1 MTNGIMATETE
12 YCNFKHLLE
21 YFVAHVE
28 YVATHEKTHVGY
40 ETYIRPLEEAGTFKL
55 TGLGYEGQ
63 QIQQQVTAWSKYS
76 VGEIAINC
84 SPQYGNYR
92 TRLCYLNWVPTGL
105 NINAKWQGDH
115 ISDLLIEIY
124 EEDEGWETFVK
135 PISLTDLGLYDG
147 SEPNDKVKAL
157 LDSFFTLKMEYNRKM
172 EFNAMKERLK
182 SYTTI
187 LEKSYNLILT
197 GAPGT
202 GKTFLA
208 KQIARIITEDDESI
222 PSDKSHIAFV
232 QFHPSYDYTDFVEGL
247 RPTKPGSDGNIG
259 FVRQDGIF
267 KVFCKRAI
275 ESTINARK
283 DNFEEA
289 WQKLV
294 DWLEEN
300 EFAEV
305 ENLNGKTTFEVEL
318 NENGNGLATRIYATE
333 EERQK
338 HVITPGRSRYY
349 NKEQLYRVYRGLAG
363 VPNGGHDNYRKA
375 VLKMMMSKFGLSEY
389 NPGSEENTPSKP
401 KYVIIIDEINRGD
414 IAKIFGELFFA
425 IDPGYRGIAGRV
437 KTQYSNLVGDDDVFK
452 DGFYVPDN
460 VYIIGTMNDIDRNVE
475 SMDFAIRRRFT
486 WREVSPE
493 ETVYMLSDKDHGIPE
508 YEEIAV
514 KHMEKINALIVNTP
528 GLGPAYQI
536 GASYFLKLRDYK
548 GDFSKLWDY
557 HIAPLLREY
566 LRGLP
571 NAENDF
577 AKLHA
582 AWDSV
587 NQPQDTAQ

>member
-1 MTNGIMATETE
+1 M
-12 YCNFKHLLE
+12 
-21 YFVAHVE
+21 
-28 YVATHEKTHVGY
+28 
-40 ETYIRPLEEAGTFKL
+40 ETYVVSPAAMGAGTSGSYLPVIEKYHIAVVNREDPLFENMKNGDL
-55 TGLGYEGQ
+55 VIIARGANWQ
-63 QIQQQVTAWSKYS
+63 KQVFFAGFVS
-76 VGEIAINC
+76 
-84 SPQYGNYR
+84 SP
-92 TRLCYLNWVPTGL
+92 
-105 NINAKWQGDH
+105 
-115 ISDLLIEIY
+115 
-124 EEDEGWETFVK
+124 
-135 PISLTDLGLYDG
+135 
-147 SEPNDKVKAL
+147 
-157 LDSFFTLKMEYNRKM
+157 
-172 EFNAMKERLK
+172 K
-182 SYTTI
+182 SYSCDKEGVECEYTRDLSPFVDLKNTSI
-187 LEKSYNLILT
+187 PFTVECFGGESKNPGGAVYKLNPNNLADKKVIEAVMDVIQKEIGAQYVKDMASLLRGVKNLILT

-202 GKTFLA
+202 GKTYLA
-208 KQIARIITEDDESI
+208 KEIAREITG
-222 PSDKSHIAFV
+222 DKEEKTPHIAFV

-247 RPTKPGSDGNIG
+247 RPTTADKDDGIG
-259 FVRQDGIF
+259 FAREDGVF
-267 KVFCKRAI
+267 KVFCKAAI
-275 ESTINARK
+275 AKQKSNFDEAFSALRKELAEKNGDDNALQLKTERGTPFRIILNSKGNLSLITGGSNQIQGSMTAEKLKSFLTDDPYEYWGCYFKGVIKYLK
-283 DNFEEA
+283 DEHH
-289 WQKLV
+289 
-294 DWLEEN
+294 
-300 EFAEV
+300 
-305 ENLNGKTTFEVEL
+305 
-318 NENGNGLATRIYATE
+318 LAT
-333 EERQK
+333 
-338 HVITPGRSRYY
+338 S
-349 NKEQLYRVYRGLAG
+349 KE
-363 VPNGGHDNYRKA
+363 
-375 VLKMMMSKFGLSEY
+375 
-389 NPGSEENTPSKP
+389 PSDQ
-401 KYVIIIDEINRGD
+401 KYVFIIDEINRGD

-425 IDPGYRGIAGRV
+425 IDPGYRSAKNRVPV
-437 KTQYSNLVGDDDVFK
+437 KTQYQTLIHDPQDPFV

-514 KHMEKINALIVNTP
+514 KHMKKINALIVNTP